1 MPSLGH
7 DPIEDLFNAIRTIL
21 GRPPYNEERERFG
34 KYLNLLLLWN
44 RTHRLTG
51 VRSALDVVH
60 RLFIDSLLF
69 FPLLPPARPLKIV
82 DIGAGAGIPGVPLRI
97 VDTRIS
103 LTLIEARR
111 KKASFLEALT
121 QEIGIED
128 TRVFQGRAE
137 AIVNQQKD
145 LYEEFDVVVARA
157 VSLPGL
163 FYPIASPYI
172 RPGGLLI
179 VSGPPRTKLALSQRS
194 LLNAERKEVKVPDL
208 KVERQFL
215 VVRKDA

>member
-7 DPIEDLFNAIRTIL
+7 DPLEDLFSAIRKIL
-21 GRPPYNEERERFG
+21 GRPPHSDEKDRFS

-51 VRSALDVVH
+51 LRSAPEVVH

-69 FPLLPPARPLKIV
+69 FPLLPTRPLKIL

-97 VDTRIS
+97 VDAGIS

-111 KKASFLEALT
+111 KKASFLEALK
-121 QEIGIED
+121 QEIGILD
-128 TRVFQGRAE
+128 TEVLQGRAE
-137 AIVNQQKD
+137 ALIKQHTD
-145 LYEEFDVVVARA
+145 LLEKFDVVVARA
-157 VSLPGL
+157 VLSPELL
-163 FYPIASPYI
+163 FPLASPYL

-179 VSGPPRTKLALSQRS
+179 ASCPPRSKLALFQGG
-194 LLNAERKEVKVPDL
+194 LLNAERKEVRSPDL
-208 KVERQFL
+208 RVERQFL
-215 VVRKDA
+215 VVRKGA